1 MSQSGSWKQ
10 TTLTRTEILR
20 AVVADAES
28 MGLRDKDKIEQLT
41 SMVIERLER
50 QQRPP
55 TLPGM
60 EDMVSKTSLK
70 QRPAPT
76 RAEIQA
82 IVHEIMA
89 AEEPIKMDEI
99 KARLETT
106 ESFPQGKTV
115 SKKKET
121 KAMPEQTARTKHASN
136 AMAPAMILTDNARQV
151 LEKRYLKKD

>member
-10 TTLTRTEILR
+10 TNLNRTEILR

-106 ESFPQGKTV
+106 EAAEPKKQPVV

-121 KAMPEQTARTKHASN
+121 RAMPEQG
-136 AMAPAMILTDNARQV
+136 
-151 LEKRYLKKD
+151 YLREHVTL